1 VAQSPLGKAVSKV
14 ASTGGGRTYRAQRPT
29 TYYSVLALIV
39 VLGLIS
45 VVAAR
50 QSYKHGAVTTT
61 VAAVLPQSG
70 TTSYAAL
77 GFDLCGT
84 LEDPLAAAPAAI
96 SSIAVDANGVLKIT
110 PKDATTAGSK
120 STLALVAKGYP
131 SLSFGA
137 TSITYPTDIKT
148 NSSVTYKNGQACP
161 KGTPDAGKAGQVS
174 ASVWTSFAAT
184 TPKVYA
190 NPADAHVQGG
200 SIITV
205 AFLPSGSKVPR
216 PTQASVTKMLKLNAG
231 NLGKTTTTTAN
242 TPSTSP
248 TTTTTMAPTTTTTMA
263 PTTTTTPSTT
273 TTTKKS

>member
-1 VAQSPLGKAVSKV
+1 MAQSPLGKAVSKV

-77 GFDLCGT
+77 GFDFCGT
-84 LEDPLAAAPAAI
+84 LENPLAAAPVSI
-96 SSIAVDANGVLKIT
+96 SSIAVTDNGVLKIT
-110 PKDATTAGSK
+110 PKDATTSGSK

-131 SLSFGA
+131 SLKLAA
-137 TSITYPTDIKT
+137 TTITYPTDVKT

-161 KGTPDAGKAGQVS
+161 AGTPDAGKTAQVG

-184 TPKVYA
+184 TAEVYA

-205 AFLPSGSKVPR
+205 SFLPSGSKVLR
-216 PTQASVTKMLKLNAG
+216 PTQSSITKMLKSNAG
-231 NLGKTTTTTAN
+231 NLGKTTTTPAN
-242 TPSTSP
+242 TSSTSS
-248 TTTTTMAPTTTTTMA
+248 TTTTIAPTTTTMA